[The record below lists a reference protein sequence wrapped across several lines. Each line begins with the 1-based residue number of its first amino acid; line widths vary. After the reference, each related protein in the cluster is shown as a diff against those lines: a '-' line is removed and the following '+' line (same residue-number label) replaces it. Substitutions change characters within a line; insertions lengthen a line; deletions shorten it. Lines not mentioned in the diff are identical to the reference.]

1 MQFSEDDLKN
11 QLQRKDPG
19 AAFSQRVMA
28 RINQQRQA
36 PETTQVGSR
45 GASTRWFD
53 WLRLRPAW
61 VAAVAAVVM
70 AVAGLGGYRAY
81 QEHQAERA
89 KEEVAAQQAELAV
102 RIATAKL
109 SHVFKKVQANSH
121 EPAN

>member
-19 AAFSQRVMA
+19 AAFTQRVMA

-36 PETTQVGSR
+36 PETTQVESR
-45 GASTRWFD
+45 ASTRWFE

-70 AVAGLGGYRAY
+70 AVAGLGGYHAY